1 MATKH
6 EISVSPATMARLS
19 GITRQSIHDACK
31 SGAIVKTGKKISLE
45 NPVNR
50 AFLENHGGNLEEY
63 LRDPL
68 HGKEKR
74 RGSKKAASEAVKHE
88 LEAQGLKEDLT
99 KDEIE
104 KLLMLERRKKLQI
117 ENEVMMNNL
126 VEKKLVKSVLGH
138 IGQAIKMN
146 FIDYPR
152 RESALLAA
160 ELAAPG
166 KEKQIENFLSNGIA
180 KSLGAMKEEVA
191 RLSQDEIYR

>member
-19 GITRQSIHDACK
+19 GITRQSVHDACK

-45 NPVNR
+45 NPINR

-63 LRDPL
+63 LNDPL
-68 HGKEKR
+68 QGKHK

-88 LEAQGLKEDLT
+88 LETQGFKDDLS

-104 KLLMLERRKKLQI
+104 KLLMLERRKKLHI

-138 IGQAIKMN
+138 IGQAIKMH
-146 FIDYPR
+146 FVDYPR
-152 RESALLAA
+152 RESAMLAA

-166 KEKQIENFLSNGIA
+166 KEKQIENFLSNGIT

-191 RLSQDEIYR
+191 RLSRDEIYR